1 MSKTN
6 VTRVCESSSSNLVFR
21 CFFVD
26 ESNVSFLHLCSFRAA
41 NTTKGFHRST
51 GKLAPLSPTGATT
64 SIYSPRA
71 ESCPGLSIHR
81 RRNLRSVN
89 AQLFLIVASTLSDSV
104 SPQTQFKSVGNAAVG
119 KQSVGELRAWE
130 TEHCLHVS
138 LLAGGYRAA
147 SC

>member
-1 MSKTN
+1 MLHVYVKVHRATSFFGASLSMNQT
-6 VTRVCESSSSNLVFR
+6 EVF
-21 CFFVD
+21 CT
-26 ESNVSFLHLCSFRAA
+26 CAA
-41 NTTKGFHRST
+41 SELQNTTTGFHRST